1 MANKL
6 LWLLAAIL
14 PASAL
19 AQQQLQSAQPNYLDE
34 MAKVDAQI
42 AYVQKQTELRD
53 ALRRSSGNEG
63 LPKVLS
69 IMVDERGATA
79 QVVYASG
86 IVRWLRKGDFLQDGI
101 RVQSIDKSSVVAG
114 GSGGKFR
121 LSYFTPHA
129 NGAAGAASDP
139 VAAPPRLNIPLP
151 PLPVAASAPANA
163 QPPNLASSAPLPTPV
178 SAVK

>member
-1 MANKL
+1 MANKFF
-6 LWLLAAIL
+6 WLLATIL
-14 PASAL
+14 PVTAV
-19 AQQQLQSAQPNYLDE
+19 AQQQLQAAQPNYLDE

-42 AYVQKQTELRD
+42 AYVQKQTELRE

-69 IMVDERGATA
+69 IMVDERGGAA

-114 GSGGKFR
+114 GNGGKFR
-121 LSYFTPHA
+121 LSYFSPHA
-129 NGAAGAASDP
+129 GGSAAAATDP
-139 VAAPPRLNIPLP
+139 VSAPPRLNIPLP
-151 PLPVAASAPANA
+151 PLPVATHAPANV
-163 QPPNLASSAPLPTPV
+163 QPPNLASSAPLPTAV